1 MATKYD
7 KAVNYLIDYKEYD
20 NEYVDN
26 FTKPYEIDSDFKE
39 SVETLQELIDNQE
52 ILEMQYSNLY
62 DEMQIY
68 KKAFEISVKKY
79 QMLLHK
85 YREVTDTGEFGF
97 SIETNMNRI
106 LNYAREELEN
116 GK

>member
-7 KAVNYLIDYKEYD
+7 EAVNYLIDYKEYD

-39 SVETLQELIDNQE
+39 SVETLQELIGNYSV
-52 ILEMQYSNLY
+52 LEKALERACSMVSFYEGM
-62 DEMQIY
+62 DY
-68 KKAFEISVKKY
+68 KYFVEKYVKEVKKDIKE
-79 QMLLHK
+79 L
-85 YREVTDTGEFGF
+85 
-97 SIETNMNRI
+97 
-106 LNYAREELEN
+106 EELEN